1 MAEYPQSALIVSGAI
16 PRRSQDE
23 SFASSLKVTALSLFA
38 AFIAA
43 CVLSFIY
50 KTCIADFITQF
61 RLSGLSSSTFN
72 SGFGRTGEV
81 PPAVPTRPE
90 CEVSIP
96 VRESG
101 VLLVLSGAASVG
113 GG

>member
-1 MAEYPQSALIVSGAI
+1 MAEYPQSAFIVSGAV

-50 KTCIADFITQF
+50 KTCIAEFITQF
-61 RLSGLSSSTFN
+61 RLSGLSSVTS

-81 PPAVPTRPE
+81 PPAVPRTAS
-90 CEVSIP
+90 EVSIP
-96 VRESG
+96 VREAVSAPPLVSSVVG
-101 VLLVLSGAASVG
+101 V
-113 GG
+113 

>member
-61 RLSGLSSSTFN
+61 RLSGLSSVTS
-72 SGFGRTGEV
+72 SGFGRTVEV
-81 PPAVPTRPE
+81 PPAVATRTAS
-90 CEVSIP
+90 EVSIP
-96 VRESG
+96 VREAVSAPPLVSSVVG
-101 VLLVLSGAASVG
+101 V
-113 GG
+113 

>member
-1 MAEYPQSALIVSGAI
+1 MAEYPQSAFVVTGAI
-16 PRRSQDE
+16 PQRSQDV

-61 RLSGLSSSTFN
+61 RISGLSSVTS
-72 SGFGRTGEV
+72 SGFGRTAEV
-81 PPAVPTRPE
+81 PPPVHRTGPE
-90 CEVSIP
+90 ISIP
-96 VRESG
+96 VREAVSAPP
-101 VLLVLSGAASVG
+101 LVSSSVG
-113 GG
+113 V